1 MEKVLLSETNDNVKC
16 TEPPKHVQMN
26 AAFLMDLRY
35 IPFDELRA
43 YGLPQY
49 DNYDGKRTI
58 PVEVENDKNGVLKL
72 VVTGCEGETNIRAE
86 GVSIF
91 SVYTAAGMLRR
102 KTSTTG
108 ESCM

>member
-49 DNYDGKRTI
+49 NNYDGKRTI

-72 VVTGCEGETNIRAE
+72 VVTGCEGEKPISA
-86 GVSIF
+86 
-91 SVYTAAGMLRR
+91 R
-102 KTSTTG
+102 KAFLSSAFIPPL
-108 ESCM
+108 EC